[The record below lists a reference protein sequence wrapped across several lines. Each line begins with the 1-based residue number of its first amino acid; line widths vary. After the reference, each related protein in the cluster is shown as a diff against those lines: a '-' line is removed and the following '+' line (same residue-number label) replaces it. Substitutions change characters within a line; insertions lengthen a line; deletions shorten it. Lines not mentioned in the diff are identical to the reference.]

1 MLNRRR
7 FLLNAGAASL
17 AAPLASMMLS
27 RAGTAFAAEAGKPGE
42 PGWRAFE
49 VTTRV
54 DLADAEGA
62 AQLWLPVIQSA
73 EGYQK
78 ASAPKWSTAADSARL
93 AQDPT
98 YAAGILHVN
107 WSGEASPSVEMKQIV
122 STRDRDASQGLKATA
137 DELALELQP
146 TPSMPTDG
154 IVKATAMKIVGD
166 RTRPEDRARAIYD
179 WVVDNTFRD
188 AKVQGCGSGNV
199 RQMLETGY
207 FGGKC
212 ADISSLFVALSRA
225 AGIPARDVFGIRVAD
240 SGTFKCIGKSGD
252 ISKAQHCRA
261 EIYLEPQG
269 WVPVDPA
276 DVRKVV
282 LEEKLPLDNP
292 AVQAFRAKSFGNWEM
307 NWVGFNS
314 ARDIVLPGGHEREDF
329 LMYPC
334 ALTKWGTPD
343 CLNPA
348 TFAYSITSR
357 EITA

>member
-1 MLNRRR
+1 MLDRRR
-7 FLLNAGAASL
+7 FLMGVAAAPVGAALMSRGL
-17 AAPLASMMLS
+17 TPALADEAAAP
-27 RAGTAFAAEAGKPGE
+27 AGQGLRT
-42 PGWRAFE
+42 FE
-49 VTTRV
+49 VTTEV
-54 DLADAEGA
+54 NLTDAEGP

-78 ASAPKWSTAADSARL
+78 AATPRWTTDAEGATVFS
-93 AQDPT
+93 DPT
-98 YAAGILHVN
+98 YGAGILHVS
-107 WSGEASPSVEMKQIV
+107 WTEKAPQTITAVQAV
-122 STRDRDASQGLKATA
+122 STRNRDSGITVPATP

-154 IVKATAMKIVGD
+154 IVRDTAMRIVGD
-166 RTRPEDRARAIYD
+166 RSRPEDRARAIYD

-188 AKVQGCGSGNV
+188 ANVAGCGTGNV
-199 RQMLETGY
+199 KQMLETGY
-207 FGGKC
+207 YGGKC
-212 ADISSLFVALSRA
+212 ADISSLFVALCRA
-225 AGIPARDVFGIRVAD
+225 SGIPARDVFGIRVAD
-240 SGTFKCIGKSGD
+240 SATFKSLGRSGD

-269 WVPVDPA
+269 WVAVDPA

-292 AVQAFRAKSFGNWEM
+292 AVQAFRRKSFGQWEM
-307 NWVGFNS
+307 NWVGYNT
-314 ARDIVLPGGHEREDF
+314 ARDIVMPGGREREAF

-334 ALTKWGTPD
+334 ALTTWGAPD

-357 EITA
+357 EIAA